1 MKKIAVQ
8 MGLNPIIEYLCQEG
22 YTVKEFDNRKKNA
35 GNFFNKYDAVVVT
48 GGNQNIMGVEETVT
62 STPIIDATGMT
73 GQEIQKNIEDRIEKS
88 DK

>member
-8 MGLNPIIEYLCQEG
+8 MGLSPIREYLCLEG
-22 YTVKEFDNRKKNA
+22 YTVKEFDNRKKSA
-35 GNFFNKYDAVVVT
+35 GNFLNKYDAVVVT
-48 GGNQNIMGVEETVT
+48 GGNQNIMGAEETIS

-73 GQEIQKNIEDRIEKS
+73 GEEVKKQIEKN

>member
-8 MGLNPIIEYLCQEG
+8 KGLNPIKDYLSEEG

-35 GNFFNKYDAVVVT
+35 GNFLDRYDAVIVT
-48 GGNQNIMGVEETVT
+48 GENQNIMGVENTIS

-73 GQEIQKNIEDRIEKS
+73 GEEVKKQIEK
-88 DK
+88 DNKK

>member
-8 MGLNPIIEYLCQEG
+8 KGLDPIRNYLSSEG

-35 GNFFNKYDAVVVT
+35 GNFLNRYDVVIVT
-48 GGNQNIMGVEETVT
+48 GENQDIMGVEETIS

-73 GQEIQKNIEDRIEKS
+73 GEEIKNQIEKNNR
-88 DK
+88 

>member
-8 MGLNPIIEYLCQEG
+8 MGLKPIKDYLSEEG

-35 GNFFNKYDAVVVT
+35 GNFLNKYDAVVVT
-48 GGNQNIMGVEETVT
+48 GENQNIMGAEETIS

-73 GQEIQKNIEDRIEKS
+73 GEEVKIQIEK
-88 DK
+88 K